1 MTCLNSQIY
10 CGETCTEHWE
20 GRQPV
25 TYLAGPSSSGASP
38 FQPDGGGHRSQA
50 AEVQIGLDADRSP
63 EELSTFHRGLL
74 FSLLLALIL
83 PLGTQ

>member
-1 MTCLNSQIY
+1 M
-10 CGETCTEHWE
+10 HRAP
-20 GRQPV
+20 GRQAASD
-25 TYLAGPSSSGASP
+25 LAGPSSSWASP
-38 FQPDGGGHRSQA
+38 FQPDGGGQRSQA
-50 AEVQIGLDADRSP
+50 TEVQIGLDTYRSP